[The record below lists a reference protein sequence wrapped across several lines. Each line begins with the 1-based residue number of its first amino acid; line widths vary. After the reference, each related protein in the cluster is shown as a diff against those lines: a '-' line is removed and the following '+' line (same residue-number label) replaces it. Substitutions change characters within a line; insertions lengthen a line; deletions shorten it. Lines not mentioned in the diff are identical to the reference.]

1 MDPQRAPLRVAMY
14 SHDTFGL
21 GHITRTLRLAQSIVD
36 AAPTASVLVLTGSP
50 VVNRLTFPRR
60 VEYVKLPSAR
70 KTGPGSYKA
79 RDLAI
84 SFARLRQL
92 RALMLR
98 DSVLMF
104 RPHLLFVDNVPHGM
118 KGEMLPALEVM
129 ASRKHRG
136 ARVHLNLRDVLDDPD
151 SIRAAWSGSGVHATL
166 EEIYDEIHVF
176 GDRSVHDAVQA
187 YGLPAR
193 KTAFLGYIAPEAE
206 RELPAPND
214 RPHVLATI
222 GGGDDGGE
230 NLLQALVAQR
240 LAPPERRY
248 HLDVVLGPFCDPA
261 LRAWIANEV
270 PHDGTVRVC
279 DYIEGLARS
288 MSRYDLVLSMGGYNT
303 LAEVMR
309 LARRSVVIPRVRPR
323 KEQELRARALSERG
337 VLRWVHPDT
346 CDPESLETVIRASLE
361 SGPLLPCPNAPP
373 LDGLRRFR
381 TRMRELAEEILGRP
395 SRSAPSTPKPSPR
408 RKPVGA
414 GRRSSWTI
422 VLLPLL
428 ALLAPARAGANV
440 LPREGSVELLY
451 GYDTNILNASDAEV
465 RAFETHDPGSY
476 FVIHRMQDAAAVLTA
491 EGRWATRLAGHK
503 TEARVGYQR
512 LQYVHE
518 TIRNE
523 NHYSLLLRT
532 RFGEQT
538 TANFDFELAP
548 DLYGRH
554 RRDKDALPGDPMFRP
569 EVRTDYDAALTL
581 ERALGPELYSR
592 IGLEATVRDF
602 NQPFNERDRSRVG
615 GMSGFSLRSERVH
628 WDLNG
633 GYRRLTSRNDP
644 YLGSDL
650 SYREWT
656 LRSAVE
662 CTQCLGA
669 PVRLRAQARHD
680 WTHYTSSDPTDNSH
694 FGREDE
700 EWELGTGARYALTS
714 HLDWEAGVTRAWR
727 RTNASLSAA
736 FSEEEGAFHDTFV
749 TTGLAWRWAP

>member
-1 MDPQRAPLRVAMY
+1 MDPQRAVLRVAMY

-21 GHITRTLRLAQSIVD
+21 GHITRTLRLAQTIVD
-36 AAPTASVLVLTGSP
+36 ATPTASVLVLTGSP
-50 VVNRLTFPRR
+50 IANRLAFPRR
-60 VEYVKLPSAR
+60 VEYVKLPSVR
-70 KTGPGSYKA
+70 KSGPASYKA

-84 SFARLRQL
+84 SFARLRQM

-98 DSVLMF
+98 DSIQMF

-129 ASRKHRG
+129 AARKQRG
-136 ARVHLNLRDVLDDPD
+136 ARVHLNLRDVLDDPAA
-151 SIRAAWSGSGVHATL
+151 IRTAWNASGVYATL
-166 EEIYDEIHVF
+166 REVYDEIHVF
-176 GDRSVHDAVQA
+176 GDREVHDAVDA
-187 YGLPAR
+187 YELPPA
-193 KTAFLGYIAPEAE
+193 KTTFLGYIAPKVE
-206 RELPAPND
+206 REVPAPND
-214 RPHVLATI
+214 RPRVLATI

-230 NLLQALVAQR
+230 NLLHAIAAQR
-240 LAPPERRY
+240 LAAPGRRY
-248 HLDVVLGPFCDPA
+248 DLDVVLGPFCDPA
-261 LRAWIANEV
+261 LRAWIANEI
-270 PHDGTVRVC
+270 PSDGTVRVR

-303 LAEVMR
+303 LAEVMA

-323 KEQELRARALSERG
+323 REQELRARALSERG
-337 VLRWVHPDT
+337 VLRWVHPDA
-346 CDPESLETVIRASLE
+346 CAPESLEAEIRASLE
-361 SGPLLPCPNAPP
+361 SGPLLPCRNAPP
-373 LDGLRRFR
+373 LDGLCRFR
-381 TRMRELAEEILGRP
+381 TRIRELAEEILGRAARP
-395 SRSAPSTPKPSPR
+395 AAPKPKPSPH

-414 GRRSSWTI
+414 GRRSPWML
-422 VLLPLL
+422 LLPLL
-428 ALLAPARAGANV
+428 ALLSPFRAGAGV
-440 LPREGSVELLY
+440 LPPEGSVELLY

-476 FVIHRMQDAAAVLTA
+476 FVIRRLQDAAGVLTA

-503 TEARVGYQR
+503 TEARLGYQR

-538 TANFDFELAP
+538 TASFDFELAP

-569 EVRTDYDAALTL
+569 EVRTEYDAGLTL
-581 ERALGPELYSR
+581 ERALGPELFSR
-592 IGLEATVRDF
+592 IGLEVTVRDF
-602 NQPFNERDRSRVG
+602 NEPFNERDRFRIG
-615 GMSGFSLRSERVH
+615 GMSGFSWRSDRVR
-628 WDLNG
+628 WDMNG

-662 CTQCLGA
+662 CARCFGA

-694 FGREDE
+694 FGREDG
-700 EWELGTGARYALTS
+700 EWELGAGARYALTT
-714 HLDWEAGVTRAWR
+714 HLDWEAVVARAWR
-727 RTNASLSAA
+727 QTNASLSAA
-736 FSEEEGAFHDTFV
+736 FSDEEGAFHDTFV
-749 TTGLAWRWAP
+749 TTGLAWRWTR